1 MMKQKIGQVIH
12 GLVDGNP
19 AVMWLVVSCHLRQRD
34 SAADVGN
41 VQRHVVQVRMSLG
54 RWSSM
59 AATCHKMT
67 RSKRERER
75 EREREGKLVEKKLP
89 RVKKIIPDSGLIGSL
104 DNLILTNKDSA
115 WSARILS
122 ISFFTSIALT

>member
-1 MMKQKIGQVIH
+1 
-12 GLVDGNP
+12 
-19 AVMWLVVSCHLRQRD
+19 
-34 SAADVGN
+34 
-41 VQRHVVQVRMSLG
+41 
-54 RWSSM
+54 M

-122 ISFFTSIALT
+122 ISFFTSIALA

>member
-1 MMKQKIGQVIH
+1 MVQYG
-12 GLVDGNP
+12 GNLP
-19 AVMWLVVSCHLRQRD
+19 QD
-34 SAADVGN
+34 DKEQEGE
-41 VQRHVVQVRMSLG
+41 G
-54 RWSSM
+54 
-59 AATCHKMT
+59 
-67 RSKRERER
+67 EGER

-89 RVKKIIPDSGLIGSL
+89 RVKKIIPDSGLMGSL

>member
-1 MMKQKIGQVIH
+1 
-12 GLVDGNP
+12 
-19 AVMWLVVSCHLRQRD
+19 
-34 SAADVGN
+34 
-41 VQRHVVQVRMSLG
+41 
-54 RWSSM
+54 M

-89 RVKKIIPDSGLIGSL
+89 RVKKIIPDSGFIGSL

-122 ISFFTSIALT
+122 ISFFTSIALA

>member
-1 MMKQKIGQVIH
+1 
-12 GLVDGNP
+12 
-19 AVMWLVVSCHLRQRD
+19 
-34 SAADVGN
+34 
-41 VQRHVVQVRMSLG
+41 
-54 RWSSM
+54 M

>member
-1 MMKQKIGQVIH
+1 
-12 GLVDGNP
+12 
-19 AVMWLVVSCHLRQRD
+19 
-34 SAADVGN
+34 
-41 VQRHVVQVRMSLG
+41 
-54 RWSSM
+54 M

-89 RVKKIIPDSGLIGSL
+89 RFKKIIPDSGLIGSL

-122 ISFFTSIALT
+122 ISFFTSIALA